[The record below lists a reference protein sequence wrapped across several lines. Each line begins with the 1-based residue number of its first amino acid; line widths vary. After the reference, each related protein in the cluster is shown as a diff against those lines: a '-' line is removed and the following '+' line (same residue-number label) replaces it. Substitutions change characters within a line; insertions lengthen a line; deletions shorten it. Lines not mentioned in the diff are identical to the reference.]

1 MGSGFVG
8 LLIKSVL
15 LEELCAIS
23 RNLLALGGIGPAMS
37 AKGERCQ
44 IMKNAENKKAWL
56 IWVMKG
62 RWSI

>member
-1 MGSGFVG
+1 
-8 LLIKSVL
+8 
-15 LEELCAIS
+15 
-23 RNLLALGGIGPAMS
+23 MS